1 MTGLIATVCLGGLG
15 FALWLSR
22 RAARRRTLTPSPR
35 PISAQRLAR
44 LHIIDDQEPET

>member
-22 RAARRRTLTPSPR
+22 RAARRTPTPPPR

-44 LHIIDDQEPET
+44 LHIIDDQEAET